1 MHSGGV
7 PGVLRTGPN
16 SASFPEQLP
25 RLEKGGET
33 TIHSQSTESIQMVQD
48 TTPEEC
54 RQSEKI
60 QHSFISSHSVDDKE
74 GSQELDQSLV
84 SEGIELQGTIKD
96 VTPVALRTRSC
107 RQQTRSIRI
116 DGNKGGF
123 GEDTNRNNDKELIQ
137 RLITQNKEQQNTI
150 DELSSAVKEFLK
162 VQSTVKKLQGNIE
175 KLSKQLK
182 SQMKFNVQVSSSH
195 QIVKPFTP
203 VDNSVDVPVRHQ
215 PHSEIQNAPETQY
228 IQYGSLHEA
237 FQAHFRRQHLGT
249 KCELRCQDHIEPC
262 ASEIKT
268 VNSCQH
274 EVNDSY
280 YGCDDSDVDSCITGK
295 SPPRKHCTQHS
306 AFMATPVKRSRATLP
321 TRCHQNTTN
330 QVSDEYNIDHLEE
343 VYMSVGMHDKF
354 LLDKKEMERR
364 RIQDARVES
373 HKAFTAQNH
382 ESDSFCSSNENLE
395 AEPEQSPSPAY
406 SEESDCPACEDS
418 VEEPE
423 QSRSPSP
430 VPVNRKEPIKR
441 ERYTVPKDSKEDR
454 AKAYARISKA
464 LDQVDPSVHL
474 NPKGKRTTA
483 TLYVGNLE
491 FNANEQDLRQ
501 ALDRI
506 FKRIRVDKITIPRV
520 HGRSK
525 YGFIEISWAHRAPVK
540 LADLCIKYSGMI
552 QVNSRPIYFRELRNK
567 DDKN

>member
-1 MHSGGV
+1 
-7 PGVLRTGPN
+7 
-16 SASFPEQLP
+16 
-25 RLEKGGET
+25 
-33 TIHSQSTESIQMVQD
+33 
-48 TTPEEC
+48 
-54 RQSEKI
+54 
-60 QHSFISSHSVDDKE
+60 
-74 GSQELDQSLV
+74 
-84 SEGIELQGTIKD
+84 
-96 VTPVALRTRSC
+96 
-107 RQQTRSIRI
+107 
-116 DGNKGGF
+116 
-123 GEDTNRNNDKELIQ
+123 
-137 RLITQNKEQQNTI
+137 
-150 DELSSAVKEFLK
+150 
-162 VQSTVKKLQGNIE
+162 
-175 KLSKQLK
+175 
-182 SQMKFNVQVSSSH
+182 
-195 QIVKPFTP
+195 
-203 VDNSVDVPVRHQ
+203 
-215 PHSEIQNAPETQY
+215 
-228 IQYGSLHEA
+228 
-237 FQAHFRRQHLGT
+237 
-249 KCELRCQDHIEPC
+249 
-262 ASEIKT
+262 
-268 VNSCQH
+268 
-274 EVNDSY
+274 
-280 YGCDDSDVDSCITGK
+280 
-295 SPPRKHCTQHS
+295 
-306 AFMATPVKRSRATLP
+306 
-321 TRCHQNTTN
+321 
-330 QVSDEYNIDHLEE
+330 VSDEYNIDHLEE
-343 VYMSVGMHDKF
+343 AYMSVGMHDAF

-423 QSRSPSP
+423 QSRSPSQ

-454 AKAYARISKA
+454 AKASARISKA

-552 QVNSRPIYFRELRNK
+552 QVNSRPIYFCELRNK
-567 DDKN
+567 DDEN